1 MDDSTTLKLQKI
13 DAQTLNMKPKTIN
26 IKKETKHEVKEEF
39 SECEQNGMDI
49 IQNLPNPFQ
58 LEDNENKANLYDMNS
73 LQLIQIVEKLYEEK
87 HIWEDT
93 KDFYDKQIKKQ
104 DDQVQLLE
112 KEIGRKD
119 EEINRLIQDN
129 QNYEEIGSEL
139 IEENEELS
147 SRMEDLENI
156 RKLEEKEKLEE
167 LIQLEKYK
175 IRARNASPP
184 PERSDFIQNNRDIK
198 WFTEIKEKTG
208 KQQGHQNF
216 KLVPIQIDE
225 NMRNKPVVDKNIEI
239 SALLSTEDNKK
250 GLKKETPIIESPW
263 SSKLLI
269 EMLGSPEKKECPI
282 IKTANNEESPRNE
295 QKQENYKRKSQQDVK
310 IKSPKKVKNSH
321 EPKVDAEDKKS
332 TTFSYP
338 INVKS
343 EKDGN
348 SKYESSAKECQDI
361 KKIIKPKTTK
371 IETDHSTHSCMG
383 ENLVAYLS
391 RFVKKDPNLLMS
403 EKTV

>member
-1 MDDSTTLKLQKI
+1 MDNSTTLKLQKI
-13 DAQTLNMKPKTIN
+13 DAQTLNMKPKPIN
-26 IKKETKHEVKEEF
+26 IKKETMHKVKEEF
-39 SECEQNGMDI
+39 TEYEQNGMDI
-49 IQNLPNPFQ
+49 IQNLSNPFQ

-147 SRMEDLENI
+147 SHIEVLENI

-198 WFTEIKEKTG
+198 C
-208 KQQGHQNF
+208 
-216 KLVPIQIDE
+216 
-225 NMRNKPVVDKNIEI
+225 NI
-239 SALLSTEDNKK
+239 
-250 GLKKETPIIESPW
+250 
-263 SSKLLI
+263 
-269 EMLGSPEKKECPI
+269 
-282 IKTANNEESPRNE
+282 
-295 QKQENYKRKSQQDVK
+295 
-310 IKSPKKVKNSH
+310 
-321 EPKVDAEDKKS
+321 
-332 TTFSYP
+332 
-338 INVKS
+338 
-343 EKDGN
+343 
-348 SKYESSAKECQDI
+348 
-361 KKIIKPKTTK
+361 
-371 IETDHSTHSCMG
+371 
-383 ENLVAYLS
+383 
-391 RFVKKDPNLLMS
+391 
-403 EKTV
+403 